1 MRRRSAAV
9 LLALLVLPS
18 AGCGDDGA
26 GGAATSSS
34 APAVTD
40 APTTVPAE
48 ATEVFRYEAIGGCQ
62 MMGPNCATYVIYS
75 DGSVEVYRTG
85 ENKPAELTGQLED
98 GEIDAFLAGAASID
112 FEALAAEV
120 GPGTCNACVDGID
133 VVLTMALPDKDRHD
147 LTVGAGYRMG
157 RYNVDF
163 GVVWVLPGSRNT
175 AADPYEPK
183 LKGSYDITALVT
195 SLSLGARFGK

>member
-1 MRRRSAAV
+1 M
-9 LLALLVLPS
+9 
-18 AGCGDDGA
+18 
-26 GGAATSSS
+26 
-34 APAVTD
+34 
-40 APTTVPAE
+40 PAE

-133 VVLTMALPDKDRHD
+133 VVLTMALPDGEVQLDSTVINFD
-147 LTVGAGYRMG
+147 LEQPFFAD
-157 RYNVDF
+157 VDTLIADAAAAT
-163 GVVWVLPGSRNT
+163 GELPIVSR
-175 AADPYEPK
+175 
-183 LKGSYDITALVT
+183 
-195 SLSLGARFGK
+195 